1 MDVQTKRSDHRLEL
15 NFPVR
20 FFLKDLG
27 ARPYEGE
34 AVDFHAR
41 GICIM
46 AQQEVPLG
54 AMLDLHLFL
63 PRQEKTIRTSAKV
76 KWAQKVPGV
85 SKNVRLGLQFPRE
98 LDVALPITIM
108 QENINQL
115 SCERERRW
123 QFLRQNQTP
132 GPVVRIGEMKEADSQ
147 RPSDPVI
154 PYSKPNVLLI
164 DDDENLITN
173 LSSLLANINY
183 TVTVIPSGETALE
196 AIKRNCFQVVLLDL
210 QLPQMSGVEILRAI
224 KEYCPNTEVLI
235 WTDMQVGRNAVDCL
249 NLGASQYLI
258 KPVPFPALHHAIET
272 ALARYRRIELTMTTG
287 NYFRTLF
294 NSCCCGMA
302 LFSAEGLI
310 LEAND
315 CLCRFLGYAKEE
327 LLGTS
332 ILRLVS
338 SKEERGDLLLR
349 QEFFSTS
356 GQPFTFTRQFLSKD
370 GDFVNLRLSGGWV
383 FNDNALP
390 SSAVALVE
398 KV

>member
-1 MDVQTKRSDHRLEL
+1 MDAQTKRSDHRLEI

-27 ARPYEGE
+27 ARFYEGE

-46 AQQEVPLG
+46 AQREVPLG

-63 PRQEKTIRTSAKV
+63 PRQGKTIRTSAKV

-98 LDVALPITIM
+98 LDVALPITFL

-115 SCERERRW
+115 SCEREIRW

-132 GPVVRIGEMKEADSQ
+132 EPAVKIGEMKEADSQ
-147 RPSDPVI
+147 RSSDSVI
-154 PYSKPNVLLI
+154 PYNVLLI
-164 DDDENLITN
+164 DDDENLTAN
-173 LSSLLANINY
+173 LSSLLDNINY
-183 TVTVIPSGETALE
+183 TITVITSGEAALE
-196 AIKRNCFQVVLLDL
+196 AIKRTCYQVVLLDL
-210 QLPQMSGVEILRAI
+210 QLPQMSGIEILRAI
-224 KEYCPNTEVLI
+224 KGYCPNTEVLI
-235 WTDMQVGRNAVDCL
+235 WTDMQVGRNAIDCL
-249 NLGASQYLI
+249 NLGACQYLI
-258 KPVPFPALHHAIET
+258 KPVPFPALRYAIEA
-272 ALARYRRIELTMTTG
+272 ALARYRRMELTMTTG

-294 NSCCCGMA
+294 NSCCAGMA
-302 LFSAEGLI
+302 VFSSEGLI
-310 LEAND
+310 LDAND

-338 SKEERGDLLLR
+338 SREGGEDLLLR
-349 QEFFSTS
+349 QEFFFTN
-356 GQPFTFTRQFLSKD
+356 GQPFTFIRQFLAKE
-370 GDFVNLRLSGGWV
+370 GDCVQLRLSGGWV